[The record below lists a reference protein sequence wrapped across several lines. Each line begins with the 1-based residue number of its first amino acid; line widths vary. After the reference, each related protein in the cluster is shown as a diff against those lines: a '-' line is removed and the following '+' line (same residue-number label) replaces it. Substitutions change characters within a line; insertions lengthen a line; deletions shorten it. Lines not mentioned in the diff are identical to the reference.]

1 MQRPGTAYAVR
12 VRRRVLLVLALFCA
26 ACSPATSPGSRPSA
40 SAGPSAEP
48 ASAVQAD
55 IGRAEN
61 EMYANADVA
70 AEGDYLRLLT
80 AAPKSAAAAAAYALF
95 LNYRGEGSLA
105 QAEATTA
112 VALDPHSGIAAAVL
126 CRVHDWAGDVTDAV
140 TAGRSA
146 IALDPNEPL
155 THLYLSEALA
165 DASDIAGS
173 HAQITAAEQL
183 ITASSAVYLRAELLR
198 ETANLD
204 SDSGKPP
211 DQIAALQQSL
221 ALQPGWLYRTEELAH
236 AQNAAGQADA
246 AHQTLDTAAQS
257 LPADAGALE
266 DLGAEAMEDSDG
278 AVALAAWQKAATLAP
293 TDATVLDMQGEVQ
306 VAVNRDTD
314 AAVQAFEHALT
325 VNPDDL
331 DAAAYLTGL
340 ARFVQGQ
347 PGLAAREIT
356 AALQPD
362 AAAHA
367 RRHLA
372 VPDTDAASAAAAA
385 QALAV
390 VNTTRAQAGLPAV
403 QLEPH
408 LTDSAT
414 SHALYWLFNNAT
426 ASVAGLGIHQE
437 TPGLPGFSGTGPG
450 QRAVAWGYSTERT
463 AEDIT
468 HRGMPTAGVNDW
480 VNSVFHRF
488 PILRPD
494 LVAIGYGQAEVGSIN
509 IQDMEFGYAAP
520 GSATPVPYPA
530 AGQTKVP
537 DVFVDNELPDP
548 VPSGHA
554 RTTGYPVTVTFAAGD
569 SVALSSFTLSGPD
582 GAALDGYLL
591 APSSSTEN
599 SASLLPAAPLHP
611 GTTYTAHIVA
621 TVDGQRY
628 DQTWSF
634 TTAS

>member
-1 MQRPGTAYAVR
+1 
-12 VRRRVLLVLALFCA
+12 
-26 ACSPATSPGSRPSA
+26 
-40 SAGPSAEP
+40 
-48 ASAVQAD
+48 
-55 IGRAEN
+55 
-61 EMYANADVA
+61 MYANAYA
-70 AEGDYLRLLT
+70 AADSDLLRLLT
-80 AAPKSAAAAAAYALF
+80 AAPQSAPAAAAYALF
-95 LNYRGEGSLA
+95 LNYRGDASLA
-105 QAEATTA
+105 QSEATKA
-112 VALDPHSGIAAAVL
+112 VALDPHSAIAEAVL

-146 IALDPNEPL
+146 IALEPSEPL
-155 THLYLSEALA
+155 AHLFLSEALA

-173 HAQITAAEQL
+173 QAQIAAAQPL
-183 ITASSAVYLRAELLR
+183 ITASSTEYLRSEILR

-204 SDSGKPP
+204 SDAGKQA

-221 ALQPGWLYRTEELAH
+221 ALQPGWLYRVQELAH
-236 AQNAAGQADA
+236 AQYAAEQVAA
-246 AHQTLDTAAQS
+246 AHQTLDAAAQS
-257 LPADAGALE
+257 LPADVDALE
-266 DLGAEAMEDSDG
+266 GLGAEAMEDNDG
-278 AVALAAWQKAATLAP
+278 AVALAAWQKAATVAP
-293 TDATVLDMQGEVQ
+293 TDPTVLDMQGEVQ
-306 VAVNRDTD
+306 VAVNRDTN

-325 VNPDDL
+325 ANPDDL

-340 ARFVQGQ
+340 ARFVQRQ
-347 PGLAAREIT
+347 PDLAASEIT

-367 RRHLA
+367 RRRLPR
-372 VPDTDAASAAAAA
+372 PDPAAASAAAAA

-390 VNTTRAQAGLPAV
+390 VNATRAQAGLPAV
-403 QLEPH
+403 QLDPH
-408 LTDSAT
+408 LTDSAN
-414 SHALYWLFNNAT
+414 SHAFYWLFNNASP
-426 ASVAGLGIHQE
+426 SVGGLGIHQE
-437 TPGLPGFSGTGPG
+437 TPGLPGFSGIGPG

-468 HRGMPTAGVNDW
+468 HRGTPTAGVNDW

-494 LVAIGYGQAEVGSIN
+494 LVAIGYAQAEVGSIN

-520 GSATPVPYPA
+520 GSATPVRYPA

-537 DVFVDNELPDP
+537 AVFVDNELPDP
-548 VPSGHA
+548 VPSGAA

-569 SVALSSFTLSGPD
+569 SVSLTSFTLSGPD

-599 SASLLPAAPLHP
+599 SASLLPAAPLQRA
-611 GTTYTAHIVA
+611 TAYTAHIVA